1 MIKYRTRL
9 LFGLVTLIFI
19 VLIGLGILLGQLFKT
34 HFISTYDSRLNK
46 ESSLI
51 AAFIEEGGGIHH
63 LNEKELDSFSGT
75 LDSRIT
81 VTDLTGELK
90 FDSGS
95 IDNQVDE
102 KKHLSTLENIIETKV
117 NGNSNV
123 QAFEVGGG
131 FNLHYYWHP
140 ISSNGAE
147 EGYLFLS
154 TKLTEIQKAYQQIWW
169 LLIISLGLALI
180 VILILGA
187 RITARYTKPI
197 ESATKVAI
205 ELAKGNYRA
214 RTYEDPLEETGMLST
229 SINILARNLQ
239 GMVKA
244 NEIQQGRL
252 SALIENMGSGLLLI
266 NSKGHINLINRTFI
280 EVFRVERQNYLNR
293 LYYHVIEHQEISDL
307 IEEIFMTEQ
316 KVKKQ
321 MHLPIGIERRYF
333 EVYGVPILGTNEEWK
348 GILLVFHD
356 ITEIKKLEQVRK
368 DFVANVSHE
377 LKTPITSIKGFTET
391 LLDGAKED
399 KDALEHFLKIIL
411 EESDRLQ
418 SLILDLLELSKIE
431 QQGYTLSIRE
441 VNINQLLEEML
452 PIVNQKAEEKEIKI
466 ILQPLQKNI
475 TIDGDYYRLKQIF
488 INLISNAIAYSLQ
501 GGRVTVS
508 IKEGKNTIAVSIS
521 DTGIGIAKEEI
532 PRIFERFYRV
542 DKARSRNSGGTGLG
556 LAIVKHLVEAH
567 KGKISV
573 ESALSKG
580 TTFIIELHKTFPK
593 ERK

>member
-1 MIKYRTRL
+1 MTKYRTRL
-9 LFGLVTLIFI
+9 LFGLITLIFI
-19 VLIGLGILLGQLFKT
+19 VLIGLGILLGQLFKN
-34 HFISTYDSRLNK
+34 HFINTYDSRLSK

-51 AAFIEEGGGIHH
+51 AAFIEEGGGLHQ
-63 LNEKELDSFSGT
+63 LKENELESFSNT
-75 LDSRIT
+75 LNSRIS
-81 VTDLTGELK
+81 VVDLNGKLLY
-90 FDSGS
+90 DSGS
-95 IDNQVDE
+95 LDSQVDQNR
-102 KKHLSTLENIIETKV
+102 HLTIVENIIEEKLD
-117 NGNSNV
+117 GRANV
-123 QAFEVGGG
+123 QALEVGGG
-131 FNLHYYWHP
+131 FNLHYYWDS
-140 ISSNGAE
+140 IERNGSE
-147 EGYLFLS
+147 EGYIFLS
-154 TKLTEIQKAYQQIWW
+154 SRLTEIQKAYQQIWW
-169 LLIISLGLALI
+169 VLIICLGLALV
-180 VILILGA
+180 VILILGS

-280 EVFRVERQNYLNR
+280 EIFRVEKQNYLNR
-293 LYYHVIEHQEISDL
+293 LFYHVIEHKEISDM
-307 IEEIFMTEQ
+307 IEEIFMTEH
-316 KVKKQ
+316 KAKKQ

-377 LKTPITSIKGFTET
+377 LKTPVTSIKGFTET

-399 KDALEHFLKIIL
+399 KETLEHFLRIIL

-431 QQGYTLSIRE
+431 QQGYTLAIRD
-441 VNINQLLEEML
+441 VHMNQLLEEML
-452 PIVNQKAEEKEIKI
+452 PILCQKAEEKEIEL
-466 ILQPLQKNI
+466 ILEPLEKEI

-488 INLISNAIAYSLQ
+488 INLISNAISYSLQ
-501 GGRVTVS
+501 GGRVTIS
-508 IKEGKNTIAVSIS
+508 MKEGLNSVAVSIS
-521 DTGIGIAKEEI
+521 DTGIGIAQEEI

-573 ESALSKG
+573 ESKLGKG
-580 TTFIIELHKTFPK
+580 TTFTIELHKTFPK
-593 ERK
+593 EKR

>member
-1 MIKYRTRL
+1 MTKYRTRL
-9 LFGLVTLIFI
+9 LFGLITLIFI
-19 VLIGLGILLGQLFKT
+19 VLIGLGILLGQLFKN
-34 HFISTYDSRLNK
+34 HFINTYDSRLSK

-51 AAFIEEGGGIHH
+51 AAFIEEGGGLHQ
-63 LNEKELDSFSGT
+63 LKENELESFSNT
-75 LDSRIT
+75 LNSRIS
-81 VTDLTGELK
+81 VVDLNGKLLY
-90 FDSGS
+90 DSGS
-95 IDNQVDE
+95 LDSQVDQNR
-102 KKHLSTLENIIETKV
+102 HLTIVENIIEEKLD
-117 NGNSNV
+117 GRANV
-123 QAFEVGGG
+123 QALEVGGG
-131 FNLHYYWHP
+131 FNLHYYWDS
-140 ISSNGAE
+140 IERNGSE
-147 EGYLFLS
+147 EGYIFLS
-154 TKLTEIQKAYQQIWW
+154 SRLTEIQKAYQQIWW
-169 LLIISLGLALI
+169 VLIICLGLALV
-180 VILILGA
+180 VILILGS

-280 EVFRVERQNYLNR
+280 EIFRVEKQNYLNR
-293 LYYHVIEHQEISDL
+293 LYYHVIEHKEISDM
-307 IEEIFMTEQ
+307 IEEIFMTEH
-316 KVKKQ
+316 KAKKQ

-377 LKTPITSIKGFTET
+377 LKTPVTSIKGFTET

-399 KDALEHFLKIIL
+399 KETLEHFLRIIL

-431 QQGYTLSIRE
+431 QQGYTLAIRD
-441 VNINQLLEEML
+441 VNMNQLLEEML
-452 PIVNQKAEEKEIKI
+452 PILCQKAEEKEIEL
-466 ILQPLQKNI
+466 ILEPLEKEI

-488 INLISNAIAYSLQ
+488 INLISNAISYSLQ
-501 GGRVTVS
+501 GGRVTIS
-508 IKEGKNTIAVSIS
+508 MKEGLNSVAVSIS
-521 DTGIGIAKEEI
+521 DTGIGIAQEEI

-573 ESALSKG
+573 ESKLGKG
-580 TTFIIELHKTFPK
+580 TTFTIELHKTFPK
-593 ERK
+593 EKR

>member
-1 MIKYRTRL
+1 MTRYRTRL
-9 LFGLVTLIFI
+9 LFGLITLIFI
-19 VLIGLGILLGQLFKT
+19 VLIGLGILLGQLFKS
-34 HFISTYDSRLNK
+34 HYINTYDSRLNK
-46 ESSLI
+46 ESNLI
-51 AAFIEEGGGIHH
+51 ASFIEESGGISH
-63 LNEKELDSFSGT
+63 LNKVKIEGFSDT

-81 VTDLTGELK
+81 IVDQDEN
-90 FDSGS
+90 FIYDSG
-95 IDNQVDE
+95 DE
-102 KKHLSTLENIIETKV
+102 KDSDYRHHQRTIKDILANKLKNKNGEQTL
-117 NGNSNV
+117 
-123 QAFEVGGG
+123 EVGGG
-131 FNLHYYWHP
+131 YNLHYYWKP
-140 ISSNGAE
+140 IRNNGNI

-154 TKLTEIQKAYQQIWW
+154 TKLTEIQNAYQQIWW
-169 LLIISLGLALI
+169 LLIISLGLALV
-180 VILILGA
+180 VILILGS
-187 RITARYTKPI
+187 RITVRYTKPI
-197 ESATKVAI
+197 ESATNVAI

-214 RTYEDPLEETGMLST
+214 RTYEESMDEAGMLST

-266 NSKGHINLINRTFI
+266 NSKGQINLINRTFT
-280 EVFRVERQNYLNR
+280 EVFGVEKQAYLNR
-293 LYYHVIEHQEISDL
+293 LYYEVLKHKEISDL
-307 IEEIFMTEQ
+307 IEEIFMTER
-316 KVKKQ
+316 KLKKQ

-333 EVYGVPILGTNEEWK
+333 EVYGVPLLGTNEEWK

-399 KDALEHFLKIIL
+399 KEALDHFLRIIL
-411 EESDRLQ
+411 EESNRLQ

-431 QQGYTLSIRE
+431 QQGYTLSIRD
-441 VNINQLLEEML
+441 VNMNQLVDEML
-452 PIVNQKAEEKEIKI
+452 PILNPKAEEK
-466 ILQPLQKNI
+466 NI
-475 TIDGDYYRLKQIF
+475 SLSFSPSANDIMIEGDFYRLKQIF
-488 INLISNAIAYSLQ
+488 INLISNALAYTLN
-501 GGRVTVS
+501 GGKVSVTLEERADIVLVS
-508 IKEGKNTIAVSIS
+508 IQ
-521 DTGIGIAKEEI
+521 DTGIGIEEEEV

-573 ESALSKG
+573 ASKVGKG
-580 TTFIIELHKTFPK
+580 TTFTIELHKSFPK
-593 ERK
+593 GKK